1 MRATIVLVMLVGAS
15 CAAWAEGAGP
25 VIAIPGHR
33 GVPVIINGVDAS
45 YALVEGEWGLGMNS
59 HVEPTVYG
67 GRPYDPELP
76 PIGHYY
82 PSSGRLPGYGRL
94 EIEPPGKPRPAES
107 FHQSWSTESKSQ
119 PEPQQ
124 QGIPPIPFYPPPVIN
139 APQYRD
145 GDENSLHAPQQSKG
159 TPPRTNQP

>member
-1 MRATIVLVMLVGAS
+1 MRAAIVLVTLVGAS
-15 CAAWAEGAGP
+15 CSAWAEGDGP
-25 VIAIPGHR
+25 VIAIPGHP

-45 YALVEGEWGLGMNS
+45 YAMVEGEWGLGMNS
-59 HVEPTVYG
+59 HVQPTVYG
-67 GRPYDPELP
+67 GRPYIPEP

-82 PSSGRLPGYGRL
+82 PSLGRLPGYGRL

-107 FHQSWSTESKSQ
+107 FHQSWSTESKFQ

-124 QGIPPIPFYPPPVIN
+124 QGLPPVPFYPPPVIN

-145 GDENSLHAPQQSKG
+145 GDQSPQHTPQQFKG